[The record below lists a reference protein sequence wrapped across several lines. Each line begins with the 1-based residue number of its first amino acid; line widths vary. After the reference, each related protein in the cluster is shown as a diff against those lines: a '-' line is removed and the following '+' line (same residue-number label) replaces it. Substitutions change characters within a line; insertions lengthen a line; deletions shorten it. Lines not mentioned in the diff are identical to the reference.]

1 MKFAIVEEQDHK
13 HVHDDEGQLWEDR
26 WKGLKEKPLRKS
38 APPPMPRDGG
48 RNGPHQ
54 GAAGG
59 PQLHAQRSWR
69 MSSSWFTCR
78 AVLINVPAKHTQEM
92 ILKSMI
98 NETTCWS
105 PEFDGRLVKSIENL
119 CAFHLI
125 SVYFVSNVNLKTN
138 FVMPLNRNNILLML
152 PYVV

>member
-1 MKFAIVEEQDHK
+1 MI
-13 HVHDDEGQLWEDR
+13 
-26 WKGLKEKPLRKS
+26 PKS
-38 APPPMPRDGG
+38 M
-48 RNGPHQ
+48 
-54 GAAGG
+54 
-59 PQLHAQRSWR
+59 
-69 MSSSWFTCR
+69 
-78 AVLINVPAKHTQEM
+78 INVPAKHTQEM

-98 NETTCWS
+98 NETRCWS

-138 FVMPLNRNNILLML
+138 FVTPLNRNNILLML